1 MFLSVFRFFP
11 PHPPRV
17 IGLASSHSIM
27 STETE
32 LFWVKTDRQGF
43 ILGISFTQLQQ
54 LPLKLF
60 FLHLVLDLT
69 EVSH

>member
-1 MFLSVFRFFP
+1 
-11 PHPPRV
+11 
-17 IGLASSHSIM
+17 M